1 MVNPHKGT
9 AQALKR
15 GVQFKAALADVKNNV
30 TPKPAKWKAP
40 SIPLK
45 TQVGVG
51 GLTIKSLM
59 DDEKITYEE
68 AVQVYLAFQDSQ
80 RSPASSKKSMGTE
93 PEDAP
98 APKNQVTPK
107 ARPSK
112 AKEATETPAK
122 SKRGRSSEARAA
134 EAEPSPDTAQAP
146 RKSKRGKTAEAK
158 VAEPIP
164 DTAEPTSK
172 SKRGKTTEAEVA
184 EPSPDTAEPSSSSK
198 RGKTAGKPAPT
209 LKRGRASS
217 DLSKH
222 TEAPS
227 RRVPRKSSPAPHP
240 STPEPAEPAQPSS
253 DDWDWG
259 GDDADTV
266 WYEYDLWRQGLPQL
280 SEMNADLIKHRE
292 LPQDD
297 VENGTVVLF
306 AQATENEAL
315 SSPATNGTFAL
326 AQPTENEAPSPAMI
340 QKQLAETLKEML
352 VTELRYTAMKIMW
365 SRTLCRSLMM
375 TLRKV
380 SCALACNDLM
390 LSNPSE

>member
-1 MVNPHKGT
+1 M
-9 AQALKR
+9 KR
-15 GVQFKAALADVKNNV
+15 Q
-30 TPKPAKWKAP
+30 
-40 SIPLK
+40 
-45 TQVGVG
+45 
-51 GLTIKSLM
+51 
-59 DDEKITYEE
+59 
-68 AVQVYLAFQDSQ
+68 
-80 RSPASSKKSMGTE
+80 
-93 PEDAP
+93 
-98 APKNQVTPK
+98 
-107 ARPSK
+107 
-112 AKEATETPAK
+112 
-122 SKRGRSSEARAA
+122 
-134 EAEPSPDTAQAP
+134 
-146 RKSKRGKTAEAK
+146 
-158 VAEPIP
+158 
-164 DTAEPTSK
+164 
-172 SKRGKTTEAEVA
+172 
-184 EPSPDTAEPSSSSK
+184 
-198 RGKTAGKPAPT
+198 
-209 LKRGRASS
+209 
-217 DLSKH
+217 

-280 SEMNADLIKHRE
+280 SEMNADLKKHRE

-315 SSPATNGTFAL
+315 SSPATNGTLAL

-365 SRTLCRSLMM
+365 PRTLCRSLMM